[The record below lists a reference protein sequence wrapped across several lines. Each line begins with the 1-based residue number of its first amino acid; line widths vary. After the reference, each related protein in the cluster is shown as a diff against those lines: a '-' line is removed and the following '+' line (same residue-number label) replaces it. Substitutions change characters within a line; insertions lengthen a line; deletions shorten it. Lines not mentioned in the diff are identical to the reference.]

1 MNAHVKPIA
10 DTSQQQRELVLA
22 ALRTVVK
29 RLELV
34 REEVTLAGVALTTG
48 TIDPQTAICWCEEI
62 AARVSPYRSQS
73 HVYCERLG
81 PPMTDNKMFGLLD
94 EDDIAE
100 LRATS
105 QRPALS
111 VTDERKPRV
120 VTERG
125 QRIADVMTMGADM
138 AGVAVGALVVC
149 AAAIPDKIKLQVK
162 RHNPGWLES
171 ARLWAALVGPVS
183 AKKSPIMNAVARPL
197 KGIDSEM
204 ARRYSEERARHDR
217 LSKVEQLQTPVPKQ
231 RRLLLQDT
239 TIEAAQ
245 DILKDSPDGMLCYQ
259 DELSGWFGSM
269 DKYSGGRGANKDRA
283 FWLETFNG
291 GSYSVSRI
299 SRGSVFIEN
308 LSVSILGGIQPEPM
322 RKLADESMDDG
333 LLQRLLPVV
342 LRGAVESSDEP
353 LSDDVAEYSALINR
367 LHSLESSA
375 TFRFD
380 DGAQNLRQELE
391 RRHLE
396 LQSCSA
402 INRKLAAH
410 IGKYDGIFARLCV
423 VWHCIENAG
432 GALPPVIAE
441 ATARRAAGF
450 LHSFFLPHALAFY
463 AGILGLSNDHDR
475 LASVAGYIL
484 AHKLDRI
491 TNRDVQRGDRTM
503 RGLERREIEAIF
515 DQLDALG
522 WIDRVAA
529 PRPTDPA
536 HWNVNPAGHAKF
548 AERAKGE
555 KERRERDRVMIASLI
570 GGVTPPN
577 RQRT

>member
-1 MNAHVKPIA
+1 MS
-10 DTSQQQRELVLA
+10 D
-22 ALRTVVK
+22 
-29 RLELV
+29 
-34 REEVTLAGVALTTG
+34 
-48 TIDPQTAICWCEEI
+48 D
-62 AARVSPYRSQS
+62 
-73 HVYCERLG
+73 
-81 PPMTDNKMFGLLD
+81 KMFGLLD

-100 LRATS
+100 LRAAS
-105 QRPALS
+105 QRQARS
-111 VTDERKPRV
+111 VTDERTPRI

-125 QRIADVMTMGADM
+125 QRVADVPDAIIPSDPVDLWAKFDPPTLPRGFLPDVIERFAYDQGMTMGADM

-197 KGIDSEM
+197 KRIDSEM
-204 ARRYSEERARHDR
+204 ARRYSEERPLYDR
-217 LSKVEQLQTPVPKQ
+217 LSKDEKLQTPAPKQ
-231 RRLLLQDT
+231 KRLLLQDT

-308 LSVSILGGIQPEPM
+308 LSVSILGGIQPEPI

-342 LRGAVESSDEP
+342 LRGAVESRDDP

-375 TFRFD
+375 TLRFD
-380 DGAQNLRQELE
+380 NGAQNLRQELE
-391 RRHLE
+391 RKHLE

-402 INRKLAAH
+402 VNRKLAAH

-432 GALPPVIAE
+432 DALPPVIAE

-450 LHSFFLPHALAFY
+450 LHSFLLPHALAFY

-484 AHKLDRI
+484 AHQLDRI

-522 WIDRVAA
+522 WINRVAA
-529 PRPTDPA
+529 PRPTDPP
-536 HWNVNPAGHAKF
+536 HWTVNPAVHAKF
-548 AERAKGE
+548 AERGKGE

-570 GGVTPPN
+570 GGTTPPN